1 MVAYL
6 FAGIVALALIIFQP
20 FWASREVIV
29 IGFLVFV
36 LFVAVIRSVRI
47 VPARSVLVV
56 ERLGKF
62 LRSLEAG
69 FHLLVPFIDRVAYTH
84 NLKEQAVDVPAQPC
98 ITQDNVKLEIDGVL
112 YFQVVN
118 PRAASYGILDYK
130 YATIQLAQTT
140 MRSVIGQL
148 ELDRTFEERE
158 LINGKIV
165 ASLDA
170 ASDPWG
176 VKVTR
181 YEIKDIKIPSS
192 VNESMEYQVR
202 AQRDKRAVIARSVG
216 EMESRINRSI
226 GKMEELIN
234 KSEGEKEKQ
243 INEAEGLAQEITA
256 LAKATATGL
265 RQVAGAID
273 TNGGED
279 AVVLRIAEAYI
290 EQLNKLSNVG
300 TEVVLPLDLTDV
312 KSVIRTLKDALRI
325 SD

>member
-1 MVAYL
+1 M
-6 FAGIVALALIIFQP
+6 
-20 FWASREVIV
+20 
-29 IGFLVFV
+29 
-36 LFVAVIRSVRI
+36 
-47 VPARSVLVV
+47 
-56 ERLGKF
+56 
-62 LRSLEAG
+62 
-69 FHLLVPFIDRVAYTH
+69 
-84 NLKEQAVDVPAQPC
+84 
-98 ITQDNVKLEIDGVL
+98 
-112 YFQVVN
+112 
-118 PRAASYGILDYK
+118 
-130 YATIQLAQTT
+130 
-140 MRSVIGQL
+140 
-148 ELDRTFEERE
+148 
-158 LINGKIV
+158 INGKIV